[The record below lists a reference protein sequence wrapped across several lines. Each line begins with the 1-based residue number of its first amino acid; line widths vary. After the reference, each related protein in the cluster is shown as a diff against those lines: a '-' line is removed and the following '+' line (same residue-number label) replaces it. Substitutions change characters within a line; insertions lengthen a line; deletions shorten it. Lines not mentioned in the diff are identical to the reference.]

1 MQRAMFL
8 RRASKLRRLI
18 VMLLA
23 TMVIAL
29 GGIFL
34 STQRPASAHDHL
46 LPTSI
51 LMRGAKELQTG
62 HNVVD
67 SSWTQP
73 AGNGEFVTQ
82 TAVYS
87 WGWPKMDDS
96 SGAPIADRIAA
107 ESKLRLRINKSQR
120 PDTFDLMA
128 YPKVI
133 QNQGYWEPSGQG
145 RLLRTSLKP
154 VVQDGRTVA
163 WDVVFYVN
171 RPDRDYYLVSEGHWK
186 DVQGSGADQWAHW
199 SFYVKTRD
207 VT

>member
-1 MQRAMFL
+1 
-8 RRASKLRRLI
+8 
-18 VMLLA
+18 MLLA
-23 TMVIAL
+23 AIVIAL
-29 GGIFL
+29 AGISL

-46 LPTSI
+46 LPTTI
-51 LMRGAKELQTG
+51 LMKGTKELQTG

-67 SSWTQP
+67 SSWTQL

-96 SGAPIADRIAA
+96 SGAPIADRVPA
-107 ESKLRLRINKSQR
+107 ESKLRLRIYKSQR

-133 QNQGYWEPSGQG
+133 ENHGYWEPSGQG

-154 VVQDGRTVA
+154 VVQDGQTVA

-186 DVQGSGADQWAHW
+186 DVQVSGADQWAHW
-199 SFYVKTRD
+199 SFYVKTRN
-207 VT
+207 VS

>member
-1 MQRAMFL
+1 MHRIASL
-8 RRASKLRRLI
+8 GRASGRWHLI
-18 VMLLA
+18 IMLLA
-23 TMVIAL
+23 AIVVAL
-29 GGIFL
+29 AGVFF

-46 LPTSI
+46 LPTTI
-51 LMRGAKELQTG
+51 LMKGTKEMQTG
-62 HNVVD
+62 YKVID
-67 SSWTQP
+67 SSWTKP